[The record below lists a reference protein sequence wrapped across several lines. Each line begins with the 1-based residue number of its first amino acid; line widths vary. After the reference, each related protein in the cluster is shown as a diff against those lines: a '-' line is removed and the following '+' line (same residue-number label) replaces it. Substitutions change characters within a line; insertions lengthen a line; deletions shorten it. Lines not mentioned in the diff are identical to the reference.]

1 MNKNLKQCVRCI
13 MDTSD
18 HLIIFDDK
26 GICNHCKEAIRR
38 LKNIPITKKD
48 KKKLLSNSIKKIKKD
63 GIKLEY
69 DCVIGLSGGL
79 DSSFLAYK
87 VKKLGLRP
95 LAVHVDNGWNTE
107 ISVSNINNLVKKL
120 NIDLI
125 TEVLEW
131 NSFKDL
137 QLSFLKSS
145 LANCEAPTDHA
156 ITASLFKNARKFNV
170 KYIISGSNLATE
182 SIMPKSWGHYNQDL
196 KLLKNIHKIFGK
208 KKLVNFPTISIL
220 QYFYY
225 IIVLGIKQIPLLNF
239 MDYKKEDSLITLQNE
254 FNFKKYKYKHGES
267 IWTRFFQNYYLPKK
281 FSFDKRKAH
290 LSSMICSKQITRSDA
305 LQIMRDPL
313 YTEVELKKDFEF
325 ILKKFDLNKKQFDD
339 IINLPGKKVSDYP
352 SHEFLFEKFEFLKNI
367 FRSYATKV

>member
-1 MNKNLKQCVRCI
+1 M
-13 MDTSD
+13 
-18 HLIIFDDK
+18 
-26 GICNHCKEAIRR
+26 
-38 LKNIPITKKD
+38 
-48 KKKLLSNSIKKIKKD
+48 
-63 GIKLEY
+63 
-69 DCVIGLSGGL
+69 
-79 DSSFLAYK
+79 
-87 VKKLGLRP
+87 
-95 LAVHVDNGWNTE
+95 
-107 ISVSNINNLVKKL
+107 
-120 NIDLI
+120 
-125 TEVLEW
+125 
-131 NSFKDL
+131 
-137 QLSFLKSS
+137 
-145 LANCEAPTDHA
+145 
-156 ITASLFKNARKFNV
+156 
-170 KYIISGSNLATE
+170 ATE